1 MSYSYTD
8 LNSSRGRLCRLCLAV
23 FCLVAVCFSAS
34 AACVVRS
41 NNGPDEIGDC
51 VTDESMTF
59 ARSAV
64 PTAGEAS
71 YGNWTDRYDMNHT
84 IFAQTHS
91 GKFSCGVIPCP
102 MAGYSTDL
110 YYPFIYTRYL
120 SAPVTPSQVFRKTFN
135 KEYHW
140 VNVLKM
146 NGNYVNLSDCSPD
159 LLPYKG
165 CTWAVGLFSTDVYD
179 PASYGYLLTDNLKS
193 IYPKAQGLAVDRG
206 GAYMLLSGK
215 NVQYNYRQGGY
226 LGYCL
231 PFRKFR
237 TQRLK
242 VAYKFYLVYVG
253 DPANYKEY
261 AEPQVVVHHRLV
273 AHDTNNV
280 VKPLEYTLSVHV
292 VDNST
297 SRNIKNSTGDT
308 VVSSYSMND
317 LGEYSFSAIR
327 PLEKSFTSIVEFST
341 LRECGMTP
349 AEENTVKDVYA
360 ILTATVQ
367 YPNYVIA
374 IDTIRVQSAPRYVCA
389 SESSVKPGDIV
400 HLTVHNDNSF
410 LLHSF
415 FRWEYSADKV
425 NWKPD
430 PLDAA
435 GMKMLDDGTYKDK
448 LEPQNLNSENVK
460 ELTSPTDVAA
470 LDLVI
475 PKVTGDS
482 LYIRAKYYPTFR
494 GPAGCY
500 RDFGK
505 AANVIGNYFYL
516 PPIVVN
522 DPTKP
527 KLTCNPLSAARAE
540 LFTEKGTCSVSLAS
554 LLDFLPSDNRPSL
567 SVTPTKVEYWYS
579 KSGSA
584 QGAEM
589 RLADESI
596 TFPAGSSYDLQ
607 TRLYYTDSEFHS
619 CNQSFSVKD
628 TTSPVIDCD
637 TLKNIV
643 AELKTNDCRLSV
655 QSVQLPTPQS
665 IDNCDA
671 KIAGVLSP
679 VPNSYPMGDT
689 ILTWHFADASG
700 NTTTCPQT
708 VTVKDKFAPVVD
720 CDTLKNIVANL
731 TTNDCR
737 LSAQSVQLPTPQSID
752 NCDAK
757 ISGVLSPVPNSY
769 PLGDTI
775 LTWHFTDASGNTTT
789 CPQTVTVKDKFAP
802 VIDCDTLKNIVAEL
816 TTNDCRLSA
825 NVVPLSVPQSIDNC
839 DAKIAGVL
847 SSVPTTYPLG
857 DTILTWHF
865 TDAAGNTTTCPQTVT
880 VKDKFAPVIDCD
892 TLKNIVANLTTNDC
906 RLSANAVPLSVPQS
920 IDNCGAKIA
929 GVLSPIPTTYPMG
942 DTVLT
947 WHFTDAS
954 GNTTTCPQ
962 TVTVKDKFSPVIDCD
977 TLKNIVAELTTNDCR
992 LPSSAVP
999 LSVPQSID
1007 NCGAKISGVLS
1018 PVPTT
1023 YPMGDTVLTWHFT
1036 DVAGNTTT
1044 CAQTV
1049 TVKDKFSPVIDCDT
1063 LKNIVA
1069 ELTNDCR
1076 LSASVVPLS
1085 VPQSIDNCGAKISG
1099 VLSPVP
1105 TSYPMGD
1112 TVLTWHFTDASG
1124 NTTTCPQTVT
1134 VKDKFSPVIDCD
1146 TLKNIVA
1153 ELTNDCRLS
1162 ASVVPLSVPQSI
1174 DNCGAKISGV
1184 LSPVPTSYPM
1194 GDTVLTWHFTD
1205 ASGNTTTCPQTVTV
1219 KDKFSPVIDCDT
1231 LKNIVAELTTND
1243 CRLSANVVPLSVPQS
1258 IDNCD
1263 SKITG
1268 VLSPVP
1274 TTYPL
1279 GDTILTWHF
1288 TDASGNTTTCPQ
1300 TVTVK
1305 DKFAP
1310 VVDCDTLKNIVAELT
1325 TNDCRLSAQS
1335 VQLPIPQSVDN
1346 CDAKISGVLSPVP
1359 NSYPMGDTILTWHF
1373 TDASGNTT
1381 TCPQTVTVKD
1391 KFSPVIDCDTLKNI
1405 VANLTTNDCR
1415 LSAGAVPLSVP
1426 QSIDNCGAKIAGV
1439 LSSVPTTYPIGDTVL
1454 IWHFTDAAGNTTTC
1468 PQKVTVKDKF
1478 APIVDC
1484 DTLKNIVAELTT
1496 NDCRLLAN
1504 VVPLSVPQ
1512 SIDNCDAKITGILS
1526 PVPTS
1531 YPMGDTVLIW
1541 HFTDVAG
1548 NTTTCAQ
1555 TVTVKDRYVPVIDC
1569 DTLKN
1574 IVADLT
1580 TNECR
1585 LSSSV
1590 VPLSVPQ
1597 SIDNCS
1603 AKIAGILSPVPT
1615 SYPLGDTILIWHFTD
1630 ASGNTTTCPQTVTV
1644 KDKFAP
1650 IVDCDTLKNIVAELT
1665 TNDCRLSASAVS
1677 LSVPQSIDNCNLK
1690 IAGVLSPIP
1699 TTYPMGDTILTWHF
1713 TDAAG
1718 NTTTCAQTVTVKD
1731 EFAPVIDCDT
1741 LKNIVAELTTN
1752 DCRLPSSAVPLPV
1765 PQSIDNCDSK
1775 IAGVLSPVPTTYPL
1789 GDNILTWHF
1798 TDASGNTT
1806 TCPQTVTVKDK
1817 FAPIVDCD
1825 TLKNI
1830 VANLTTN
1837 DCRLSA
1843 NAVPL
1848 SVPQSIDN
1856 CDAKIAGVLSSVPT
1870 TYPIG
1875 DTILTWHF
1883 TDVSGN
1889 ATTCSQTVTVKDKFA
1904 PVVDCDTLKNI
1915 VANLTTNDCRL
1926 SASVLPLSVPQSIDN
1941 CGAKIAGVLSPVPT
1955 TYPMGDTVL
1964 TWHFTDASGNTT
1976 TCPQTVTVKDKF
1988 APIVD
1993 CDTLKNIVAELTTN
2007 DCRLSASVV
2016 PLSIPQSIDNCD
2028 AKITGVLSPIPTTY
2042 PMGDTILTWHFTDV
2056 SGNTTT
2062 CPQKVTVKDKFSPVI
2077 DCDTLKNIVAELTT
2091 NDCRLSAQSVQLPIP
2106 QSVDNCDAKISGV
2119 LSPVPNSY
2127 PMGDT
2132 ILTWHFTDASGNTT
2146 TCPQTVTVKDEF
2158 APVIDCDTLKK
2169 CIFYEQ
2175 SSNKVPFDSLKMITP
2190 IALDNC
2196 GQLVNGVVKDTDS
2209 YKVGA
2214 SQVVWNFVDSAG
2226 NQSVCNQFIAIV
2238 DTFSDSLRCP
2248 TLFPMVVNLSDSVCQ
2263 LSAQQV
2269 HLSVPKIA
2277 VDGKS
2282 IVGFLT
2288 EPPLYFSMD
2297 TTVIYW
2303 HFVSEEGQTSLCPQI
2318 VNVVDRHAP
2327 DFDCSALTGFVRY
2340 LGPEN
2345 CTIAFDSLQLPISFA
2360 KDNCRTI
2367 AGIWH
2372 CEGNLDLSVGKTSL
2386 SLTFTDFNKNIKTCK
2401 SDVNVKDTI
2410 PPVWCPSCVDTVFV
2424 TSSTSPVLPVYGAM
2438 DNCSAV
2444 RISYTDSSTQSA
2456 DPDDCSH
2463 HSYDLIRVFRATD
2476 AYGNVSVPR
2485 TCVCQVRDTAVP
2497 LLSMSAVP
2505 IEPVP
2510 IGHCQYLV
2518 PDLFRYIS
2526 AHISDSSKLRVW
2538 QTPLAGD
2545 TLRQSCAVTFY
2556 AENRCGIRDSI
2567 VCPVLLPSRKQ
2578 VVTIIAKS
2586 DTLCVDKSS
2595 PVSLVSTRLRE
2606 AVGSSFLRNYDGQW
2620 MVVASTFVYDCYHD
2634 SVSANTLIYSN
2645 SPYTY
2650 GHLFQDAKGQPDIR
2664 LRNSLTT
2671 LNHACQSGRYV
2682 FVACDTTTRCTDT
2695 SAINLK
2701 LMERP
2706 RIVLAPDSLGEDTFR
2721 MSVCGVDTLA
2731 ISHRLSQIDVCV
2743 DDMESEIIEEGWRHA
2758 DLSLLG
2764 NLSPADSV
2772 PIVYYARN
2780 GCGVSTSV
2788 NSPYAVCDETAL
2800 SGADSLRLAGN
2811 PHRLACWRIDSLY
2824 MNQSLMIEYHV
2835 PFSPSEVRLVADE
2848 NVGQLKLCLMPDIQP
2863 SVVEWYRVSGIF
2875 DGNSGN
2881 RFDEKGR
2888 LHRVA
2893 DMTDLDDERLLVDSS
2908 ENGCILLSLPDTSA
2922 SYYVVAGDGVCPAI
2936 PSELYNVDSQSLV
2949 IPTAITPYRHD
2960 GLNDI
2965 FMKGYP
2971 VMIFDQ
2977 FGQKIFEGEDGWNG
2991 HNSVIGEMTV
3001 PGVYYYYL
3009 RLKDG
3014 SSRRGSI
3021 EVVKFIP

>member
-1 MSYSYTD
+1 
-8 LNSSRGRLCRLCLAV
+8 L
-23 FCLVAVCFSAS
+23 
-34 AACVVRS
+34 
-41 NNGPDEIGDC
+41 
-51 VTDESMTF
+51 
-59 ARSAV
+59 SAV
-64 PTAGEAS
+64 AS
-71 YGNWTDRYDMNHT
+71 
-84 IFAQTHS
+84 
-91 GKFSCGVIPCP
+91 
-102 MAGYSTDL
+102 
-110 YYPFIYTRYL
+110 
-120 SAPVTPSQVFRKTFN
+120 
-135 KEYHW
+135 
-140 VNVLKM
+140 
-146 NGNYVNLSDCSPD
+146 
-159 LLPYKG
+159 
-165 CTWAVGLFSTDVYD
+165 
-179 PASYGYLLTDNLKS
+179 
-193 IYPKAQGLAVDRG
+193 
-206 GAYMLLSGK
+206 
-215 NVQYNYRQGGY
+215 
-226 LGYCL
+226 
-231 PFRKFR
+231 
-237 TQRLK
+237 
-242 VAYKFYLVYVG
+242 
-253 DPANYKEY
+253 
-261 AEPQVVVHHRLV
+261 
-273 AHDTNNV
+273 
-280 VKPLEYTLSVHV
+280 
-292 VDNST
+292 
-297 SRNIKNSTGDT
+297 
-308 VVSSYSMND
+308 
-317 LGEYSFSAIR
+317 
-327 PLEKSFTSIVEFST
+327 
-341 LRECGMTP
+341 
-349 AEENTVKDVYA
+349 
-360 ILTATVQ
+360 
-367 YPNYVIA
+367 
-374 IDTIRVQSAPRYVCA
+374 
-389 SESSVKPGDIV
+389 
-400 HLTVHNDNSF
+400 
-410 LLHSF
+410 
-415 FRWEYSADKV
+415 
-425 NWKPD
+425 
-430 PLDAA
+430 
-435 GMKMLDDGTYKDK
+435 
-448 LEPQNLNSENVK
+448 
-460 ELTSPTDVAA
+460 
-470 LDLVI
+470 
-475 PKVTGDS
+475 
-482 LYIRAKYYPTFR
+482 
-494 GPAGCY
+494 
-500 RDFGK
+500 
-505 AANVIGNYFYL
+505 
-516 PPIVVN
+516 
-522 DPTKP
+522 
-527 KLTCNPLSAARAE
+527 
-540 LFTEKGTCSVSLAS
+540 
-554 LLDFLPSDNRPSL
+554 
-567 SVTPTKVEYWYS
+567 
-579 KSGSA
+579 
-584 QGAEM
+584 
-589 RLADESI
+589 
-596 TFPAGSSYDLQ
+596 
-607 TRLYYTDSEFHS
+607 
-619 CNQSFSVKD
+619 
-628 TTSPVIDCD
+628 
-637 TLKNIV
+637 
-643 AELKTNDCRLSV
+643 
-655 QSVQLPTPQS
+655 
-665 IDNCDA
+665 
-671 KIAGVLSP
+671 
-679 VPNSYPMGDT
+679 
-689 ILTWHFADASG
+689 
-700 NTTTCPQT
+700 
-708 VTVKDKFAPVVD
+708 
-720 CDTLKNIVANL
+720 
-731 TTNDCR
+731 
-737 LSAQSVQLPTPQSID
+737 
-752 NCDAK
+752 
-757 ISGVLSPVPNSY
+757 
-769 PLGDTI
+769 
-775 LTWHFTDASGNTTT
+775 
-789 CPQTVTVKDKFAP
+789 
-802 VIDCDTLKNIVAEL
+802 
-816 TTNDCRLSA
+816 
-825 NVVPLSVPQSIDNC
+825 
-839 DAKIAGVL
+839 
-847 SSVPTTYPLG
+847 
-857 DTILTWHF
+857 
-865 TDAAGNTTTCPQTVT
+865 
-880 VKDKFAPVIDCD
+880 
-892 TLKNIVANLTTNDC
+892 
-906 RLSANAVPLSVPQS
+906 
-920 IDNCGAKIA
+920 
-929 GVLSPIPTTYPMG
+929 
-942 DTVLT
+942 
-947 WHFTDAS
+947 
-954 GNTTTCPQ
+954 
-962 TVTVKDKFSPVIDCD
+962 
-977 TLKNIVAELTTNDCR
+977 
-992 LPSSAVP
+992 
-999 LSVPQSID
+999 
-1007 NCGAKISGVLS
+1007 
-1018 PVPTT
+1018 
-1023 YPMGDTVLTWHFT
+1023 
-1036 DVAGNTTT
+1036 
-1044 CAQTV
+1044 
-1049 TVKDKFSPVIDCDT
+1049 
-1063 LKNIVA
+1063 
-1069 ELTNDCR
+1069 
-1076 LSASVVPLS
+1076 
-1085 VPQSIDNCGAKISG
+1085 
-1099 VLSPVP
+1099 
-1105 TSYPMGD
+1105 
-1112 TVLTWHFTDASG
+1112 
-1124 NTTTCPQTVT
+1124 
-1134 VKDKFSPVIDCD
+1134 
-1146 TLKNIVA
+1146 
-1153 ELTNDCRLS
+1153 
-1162 ASVVPLSVPQSI
+1162 
-1174 DNCGAKISGV
+1174 
-1184 LSPVPTSYPM
+1184 
-1194 GDTVLTWHFTD
+1194 
-1205 ASGNTTTCPQTVTV
+1205 
-1219 KDKFSPVIDCDT
+1219 
-1231 LKNIVAELTTND
+1231 
-1243 CRLSANVVPLSVPQS
+1243 
-1258 IDNCD
+1258 
-1263 SKITG
+1263 
-1268 VLSPVP
+1268 
-1274 TTYPL
+1274 
-1279 GDTILTWHF
+1279 
-1288 TDASGNTTTCPQ
+1288 
-1300 TVTVK
+1300 
-1305 DKFAP
+1305 
-1310 VVDCDTLKNIVAELT
+1310 
-1325 TNDCRLSAQS
+1325 
-1335 VQLPIPQSVDN
+1335 
-1346 CDAKISGVLSPVP
+1346 
-1359 NSYPMGDTILTWHF
+1359 
-1373 TDASGNTT
+1373 
-1381 TCPQTVTVKD
+1381 
-1391 KFSPVIDCDTLKNI
+1391 
-1405 VANLTTNDCR
+1405 
-1415 LSAGAVPLSVP
+1415 AVPLSVP